1 MSKPSLSLVTV
12 ACALLVMPAV
22 ADASG
27 FFLPFRGVRPM
38 GRAGAVAVEGGG
50 PHAMW
55 YNPGAL
61 TQLDPGTHI
70 LLEGSLTMLNS
81 TFTRTPRLE
90 PNGDLRVYEPVSNE
104 KPPDVIPSL
113 IVTSDFGVEGLVVGA
128 ALIGPYATRY
138 RYPTDG
144 AQRYAAIDS
153 AEALNAIMGIGA
165 AYQIT
170 DWLAFGATFQN
181 IYFDSKIVLAASAYQ
196 GIFGQPEDEDLD
208 ILMSLHSVDPFTPGV
223 NFGVVIN
230 VYEGLEIGLAG
241 QVGGEIA
248 DDDAEIEIRLPTHPA
263 FDGASLE
270 GSQVSG
276 GFDLPSA
283 IRGGVRYDFGLGDVE
298 LDVNWEAW
306 SATEAIRTTP
316 EDIALVGLFHV
327 DEFRLGPLTVPLEW
341 QNTLA
346 FNLGGSYEV
355 VPDTLTLRAGVVY
368 EQSAIPEERLSVFQI
383 DLEKVAPTFGF
394 SVEIPAAHLVVDFG
408 YTHIFMATQ
417 TVSNSR
423 VEQINPTFDEGA
435 IVIGNGSYEA
445 SVDIIGLGIESV
457 F

>member
-1 MSKPSLSLVTV
+1 
-12 ACALLVMPAV
+12 
-22 ADASG
+22 
-27 FFLPFRGVRPM
+27 
-38 GRAGAVAVEGGG
+38 
-50 PHAMW
+50 
-55 YNPGAL
+55 
-61 TQLDPGTHI
+61 
-70 LLEGSLTMLNS
+70 
-81 TFTRTPRLE
+81 
-90 PNGDLRVYEPVSNE
+90 
-104 KPPDVIPSL
+104 
-113 IVTSDFGVEGLVVGA
+113 
-128 ALIGPYATRY
+128 
-138 RYPTDG
+138 
-144 AQRYAAIDS
+144 
-153 AEALNAIMGIGA
+153 
-165 AYQIT
+165 
-170 DWLAFGATFQN
+170 
-181 IYFDSKIVLAASAYQ
+181 
-196 GIFGQPEDEDLD
+196 
-208 ILMSLHSVDPFTPGV
+208 
-223 NFGVVIN
+223 
-230 VYEGLEIGLAG
+230 
-241 QVGGEIA
+241 
-248 DDDAEIEIRLPTHPA
+248 
-263 FDGASLE
+263 
-270 GSQVSG
+270 
-276 GFDLPSA
+276 
-283 IRGGVRYDFGLGDVE
+283 
-298 LDVNWEAW
+298 VNWEAW